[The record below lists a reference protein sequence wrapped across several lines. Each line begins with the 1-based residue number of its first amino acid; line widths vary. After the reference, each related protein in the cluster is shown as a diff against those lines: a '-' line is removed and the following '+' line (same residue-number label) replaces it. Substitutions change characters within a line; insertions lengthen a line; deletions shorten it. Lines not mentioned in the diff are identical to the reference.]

1 MKKIIFIL
9 YVLFPL
15 SFLYSAEIYSGRD
28 TVMSIFSTESTGRGG
43 TGVSA
48 SGGSG
53 FFFLNPASIGLNEK
67 FSLDLKYGTL
77 QGSYYNPDIS
87 LSFPTP
93 YGTIGGGL
101 KFIYLPNS
109 SDVNYATAFSFGGA
123 KSFGGKF
130 LIGGSLNFIWAQAG
144 SDLFY
149 IGGSAGFIYRFDGT
163 SSNYTFGLFEPA
175 IGLSINAGFPI
186 GNNISFIDFNSIT
199 AGYNFKFINAKYFK
213 LGFFND
219 FTVIHS
225 YTGFTVKAGLEAEF
239 FKGIYLRGG
248 GIFNVIPSTSDFADA
263 TFGAG
268 YKLKNEDF
276 TIALNYSFI
285 FYRDMKFV
293 HYISIGTEFGSFSAD
308 LPETEIIP
316 DRKYFSPDHDGIN
329 DFVTFKINAD
339 SKQPIAGWR
348 FQITDISGKVIK
360 EFKKTD
366 RDLSTTAFGGFF
378 TRLVSKKSFGTYPDI
393 ITWDGTGRDGMIL
406 PEGKYDYSFIV
417 WDDNGNIS
425 SAKTGSVVIDITHPE
440 ITVKSESLTFI
451 PGKENFVISQII
463 KGADND
469 KWRGGFKNSRG
480 TIVKNFKWE
489 NLPPPKITWDGT
501 DDAGKD
507 APEGIYSFFIFS
519 EDEAGNSTREE
530 IKQIALYRKTDTP
543 DITSSEEYFSYS
555 LKKGINFFL
564 KNVSND
570 EIITWKIIIEN
581 NMKRTVREISG
592 KNKFPSEIKWD
603 CLDSNGEKL
612 SDGEYNYYLICELKN
627 NKKSESLKRTI
638 IFDSRPPSLHIGHS
652 PELFSPDGD
661 GENDILSIKIG
672 VDSMAGI
679 KEWKVV
685 IISPFEE
692 EFKIFKGTGNIPSEI
707 KWDGFGSGKELVD
720 PDSVYTIKIEAV
732 DRAGN
737 ISKAAMDRVEVD
749 VLVLETDQGFLM
761 RLKTVDFLI
770 ESSVLTSGGRRILNR
785 AYHIFEKY
793 DKYKIL
799 IEAHTDEAEND
810 KKNLQ
815 LSEDRAKAVRD
826 YLVSNGIK
834 QERMSFRG
842 LGETAPVYTNSGSE
856 NSRSNKRIDFLLYK

>member
-1 MKKIIFIL
+1 MKKIIFIFL
-9 YVLFPL
+9 IIFPL
-15 SFLYSAEIYSGRD
+15 GFLHSAEVFSGRD
-28 TVMSIFSTESTGRGG
+28 TTMNIFSSESSGRGN

-53 FFFLNPASIGLNEK
+53 LFFLNPASIGLNEK

-87 LSFPTP
+87 LSIPTP
-93 YGTIGGGL
+93 YVTVGGGL

-109 SDVNYATAFSFGGA
+109 SDVNYASAFSFGGA

-144 SDLFY
+144 SNLFY
-149 IGGSAGFIYRFDGT
+149 VGGSAGFIYRFDG
-163 SSNYTFGLFEPA
+163 SSLNYSFGLFEPA
-175 IGLSINAGFPI
+175 IGFSINAGVPI
-186 GNNISFIDFNSIT
+186 GNNSSFIDFNSIT

-213 LGFFND
+213 LGFYND
-219 FTVIHS
+219 FSVIHS
-225 YTGFTVKAGLEAEF
+225 YTGFAVKAGLEAEF
-239 FKGIYLRGG
+239 FKGIFIRTG
-248 GIFNVIPSTSDFADA
+248 GIFNVIPVVYNFADA

-268 YKLKNEDF
+268 YRFKNEDF
-276 TIALNYSFI
+276 TLSLNYSLI
-285 FYRDMKFV
+285 LYHDMKLV
-293 HYISIGTEFGSFSAD
+293 HYISIGTEFGSFSGG

-339 SKQPIAGWR
+339 SKQTLAGWR
-348 FQITDISGKVIK
+348 FQITDNTGKVIK

-378 TRLVSKKSFGTYPDI
+378 TRLVSKKNFGTYPDT
-393 ITWDGTGRDGMIL
+393 ITWDGTGKDGMIL

-417 WDDNGNIS
+417 WDDKGNIS

-440 ITVKSESLTFI
+440 ISIKSESLTFI
-451 PGKENFVISQII
+451 PGKGNFVISQII

-469 KWRGGFKNSRG
+469 KWQGGFKNSRG
-480 TIVKNFKWE
+480 AVVKNFKWE
-489 NLPPPKITWDGT
+489 NLPPLKIIWDGT

-507 APEGIYSFFIFS
+507 APEGIYDFFIFS

-543 DITSSEEYFSYS
+543 DITASEEYFSYS
-555 LKKGINFFL
+555 VKKGINFFQ
-564 KNVSND
+564 KNISND
-570 EIITWKIIIEN
+570 EIISWKIIIEN
-581 NMKRTVREISG
+581 NLKRTVKEISG
-592 KNKFPSEIKWD
+592 KNKFPAEIKWD
-603 CLDSNGEKL
+603 CLNSNGEKL
-612 SDGEYNYYLICELKN
+612 SDGEYNYYLICELKSS
-627 NKKSESLKRTI
+627 KKIESLKRTI
-638 IFDSRPPSLHIGHS
+638 IFDSKPPVLKLSHS
-652 PELFSPDGD
+652 PEFFSPDGD

-672 VDSMAGI
+672 VDSIAGI
-679 KEWKVV
+679 KEWKV
-685 IISPFEE
+685 IITSPFEE
-692 EFKIFKGTGNIPSEI
+692 EFKIFKGTGNIPAEI
-707 KWDGFGSGKELVD
+707 KWDGFGSGKELVE
-720 PDSVYTIKIEAV
+720 PDSVYTIKIEAL

-737 ISKAAMDRVEVD
+737 VSKAVMDRVEVD

-770 ESSVLTSGGRRILNR
+770 ESSTLTSGGRRILNR
-785 AYHIFEKY
+785 AHQIFEKY

-810 KKNLQ
+810 KKNLL
-815 LSEDRAKAVRD
+815 LSEERAKAVRD
-826 YLVSNGIK
+826 YLVLKGIK
-834 QERMSFRG
+834 QERLSFRG
-842 LGETAPVYTNSGSE
+842 LGETAPVYSNTDSE
-856 NSRSNKRIDFLLYK
+856 NIRTNKRIDFLLYR